1 MTAPIATAEHAP
13 PRRFTVR
20 SGRPHPL
27 GATPDAEGTN
37 FALFTRHATSVEL
50 LIFERHDSPKPV
62 KTITLDPS
70 INRTFYFW
78 HVYVY
83 GVTSGMCYAYRVDG
97 PQDLHGSGHRFN
109 PNKVLIDPY
118 GRGTTSTLWDRVAA
132 CGPEDNLTK
141 SLRSV
146 VIDMTDYDW
155 EGDEPLRKS
164 MQDTVIYEMHV
175 RGFTKSPTSGAAN
188 PGTYL
193 GVIEKIPYLQKL
205 GVTAVELLPVFE
217 FDEAEIS
224 GTNPLTGQQLIN
236 YWGYS
241 PISFFNPHEGYCV
254 APDEGSHVREF
265 RDMVKAFHK
274 AGIEVILDVVFNHT
288 GEGNHEGPTI
298 SFRGLDNPIYYHL
311 EPYDKQFYTNL
322 SGCGNTFNCNVPLV
336 EKFIAE
342 CLLFWVRE
350 MHVDGFR
357 FDLASILSRGPDGN
371 PMDDPPVLWHIEL
384 DNELSDTKIIAEAWD
399 AGGLYQVGYF
409 PGFRWAEWNGRFRD
423 DVRRW
428 VKGDK
433 GLVSK
438 IAARIAGS
446 ADIYQAD
453 GELPINSI
461 NFITAH
467 DGFTLNDL
475 VSYNG
480 KHNEANGEGN
490 RDGTDDN
497 LSWNHG
503 VEGDTDDPEVEALR
517 SRQVRNFQTI
527 LMLSQG
533 VPMMV
538 MGDEARQTQFGN
550 NNAYCQDNEI
560 TWFDWKRA
568 GDARRPDPLHQR
580 AHRLPEGAPDAAPL
594 ALLHRRA
601 QRARPG
607 RHLVARLP
615 DLLAGLGRPRVAG
628 PRLHP
633 RRLPDPGQRQVR
645 RHRHPRHDEHGLGR
659 PRLRY
664 PEGRGPPLVSS
675 HRHRRAGA
683 GRHPFEGARAAL
695 GGRHLHR
702 SRTEASWCS
711 SRSRDAGTASA
722 QAIDRGG
729 SVMAVKTAV
738 GTGQEPRRKA
748 KPKDAMAFSFAD
760 TIAGYVKRY
769 DRNADSF
776 TIETSDG
783 REFTVG
789 LTDTTGAQIV
799 RNLGEPYV
807 DATAQ
812 MRDML
817 VPGRY
822 LFTYG
827 VFYPAG
833 RDARLRREDAHVPGR
848 PRARLRPREARLV
861 GQADLPDGRLLLPL
875 AVRRRRAELARVPG
889 RHRHDRQQGRRPPGD
904 RHDLAPDLRPRR
916 APTR

>member
-1 MTAPIATAEHAP
+1 MTAPIATAEHASA
-13 PRRFTVR
+13 RRFTVR

-27 GATPDAEGTN
+27 GATPDAGGTN
-37 FALFTRHATSVEL
+37 FALFSRHATSVEL
-50 LIFERHDSPKPV
+50 LIFERHDSPRPV
-62 KTITLDPS
+62 KIIKLDPS
-70 INRTFYFW
+70 VNRTFYFW
-78 HVYVY
+78 HVYVN
-83 GVTSGMCYAYRVDG
+83 GVNPGMGYAYRVDG
-97 PQDLHGSGHRFN
+97 PQDLHGAGHRFN

-132 CGPEDNLTK
+132 CGPEDNLAH
-141 SLRSV
+141 SLSSV

-155 EGDEPLRKS
+155 EGDQPLRKS

-175 RGFTKSPTSGAAN
+175 RGFTKSSTSGARN

-193 GVIEKIPYLQKL
+193 GVIDKIPYLQKL

-217 FDEAEIS
+217 FDEDEIS
-224 GTNPLTGQQLIN
+224 GTNPLTGQRLIN

-298 SFRGLDNPIYYHL
+298 SFRGLDNSVYYHL

-423 DVRRW
+423 DIRSY

-433 GLVSK
+433 GIISK
-438 IAARIAGS
+438 VAARIAGS
-446 ADIYQAD
+446 ADIYQDD
-453 GELPINSI
+453 GELPVNSI

-497 LSWNHG
+497 ISWNHG
-503 VEGDTDDPEVEALR
+503 VEGETDAPEIQALR
-517 SRQVRNFQTI
+517 ARQVRNFQTI

-560 TWFDWKRA
+560 TWFDWVRA
-568 GDARRPDPLHQR
+568 DEHADLIRFTSELIAFRMEHPTLRRSRFFTGELNERGMADISWHGCRIFSPGWDDPESR
-580 AHRLPEGAPDAAPL
+580 VL
-594 ALLHRRA
+594 AFT
-601 QRARPG
+601 
-607 RHLVARLP
+607 
-615 DLLAGLGRPRVAG
+615 LAGFPV
-628 PRLHP
+628 
-633 RRLPDPGQRQVR
+633 
-645 RHRHPRHDEHGLGR
+645 
-659 PRLRY
+659 
-664 PEGRGPPLVSS
+664 
-675 HRHRRAGA
+675 
-683 GRHPFEGARAAL
+683 
-695 GGRHLHR
+695 
-702 SRTEASWCS
+702 
-711 SRSRDAGTASA
+711 
-722 QAIDRGG
+722 RGG
-729 SVMAVKTAV
+729 S
-738 GTGQEPRRKA
+738 R
-748 KPKDAMAFSFAD
+748 SAD
-760 TIAGYVKRY
+760 TDIHVMMNM
-769 DRNADSF
+769 DWVDLDF
-776 TIETSDG
+776 DIPEVEG
-783 REFTVG
+783 RRWYRAI
-789 LTDTTGAQIV
+789 DTGA
-799 RNLGEPYV
+799 P
-807 DATAQ
+807 
-812 MRDML
+812 
-817 VPGRY
+817 
-822 LFTYG
+822 
-827 VFYPAG
+827 
-833 RDARLRREDAHVPGR
+833 
-848 PRARLRPREARLV
+848 
-861 GQADLPDGRLLLPL
+861 
-875 AVRRRRAELARVPG
+875 
-889 RHRHDRQQGRRPPGD
+889 
-904 RHDLAPDLRPRR
+904 APDDIHAKGHEPFWEGGTYPVKNRSIVVLISKP
-916 APTR
+916 